1 MTFREATDRLTT
13 GTTYTLAQ
21 LARVF
26 GKSTQSIQR
35 ARMTGEHARTPPP
48 DWERTVARVAREHA
62 QTLRVEAGRLEQLAD
77 ELDRAA

>member
-26 GKSTQSIQR
+26 GRSVQSIQR

-48 DWERTVARVAREHA
+48 EWERTVAQVAREHA
-62 QTLRVEAGRLEQLAD
+62 QTLRGEAGRLD
-77 ELDRAA
+77 ELARDLERAG